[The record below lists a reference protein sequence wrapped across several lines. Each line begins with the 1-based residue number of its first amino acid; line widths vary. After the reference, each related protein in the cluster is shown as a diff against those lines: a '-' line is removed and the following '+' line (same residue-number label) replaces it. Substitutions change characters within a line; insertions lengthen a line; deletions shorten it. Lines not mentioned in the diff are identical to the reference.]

1 MIPQIR
7 PAAFSQWLAS
17 QSDGSPLVLDV
28 REPWETHTASIQPL
42 PDAPAFDVLF
52 MPMQSIP
59 QRLNEL
65 PQDRTIAC
73 LCHHGIRSQQVAAFL
88 LNRGFEQV
96 VNIAGGIDAWSL
108 ELDASVATY

>member
-7 PAAFSQWLAS
+7 PAAFAQWLAT
-17 QSDGSPLVLDV
+17 QSDATPVVLDV
-28 REPWETHTASIQPL
+28 REPWEVATASIKPIA
-42 PDAPAFDVLF
+42 DAPGFDVLF

-73 LCHHGIRSQQVAAFL
+73 LCHHGMRSQQVAAFL
-88 LNRGFEQV
+88 LNRGFENV
-96 VNIAGGIDAWSL
+96 INISGGIDAWSV
-108 ELDASVATY
+108 ELDTSVATY

>member
-7 PAAFSQWLAS
+7 PAQLSQWLAT
-17 QSDGSPLVLDV
+17 QEATPVVLDV
-28 REPWETHTASIQPL
+28 REPWETHTASVKPL
-42 PDAPAFDVLF
+42 ADSKAFDVLF

-65 PQDRTIAC
+65 PQDRAIVC
-73 LCHHGIRSQQVAAFL
+73 LCHHGMRSQQVAAFL
-88 LNRGFEQV
+88 LNRGFENV
-96 VNIAGGIDAWSL
+96 INLAGGIDAWST

>member
-1 MIPQIR
+1 MIAQIR
-7 PAAFSQWLAS
+7 PAAFSQWLAT
-17 QSDGSPLVLDV
+17 QDATPVLLDV
-28 REPWETHTASIQPL
+28 REPWETHTASVKPL
-42 PDAPAFDVLF
+42 PDSQAFDVLF
-52 MPMQSIP
+52 IPMQSIP

-73 LCHHGIRSQQVAAFL
+73 LCHHGMRSQQVAAFL

-96 VNIAGGIDAWSL
+96 INIAGGIDAWSH